1 MNPGSRRWHGLPA
14 GGPGMCGVCS
24 RRPQGNPGSA
34 LSQEDLNGEKFPCL
48 LKPRGC
54 VPYPPPLASG
64 PASSFTASLKLL
76 PLLHARHRLLLAEL
90 SLRPPLRLLEITSAP
105 SWTSQIVPAL
115 QDPELDCV
123 CTAAFVTSG
132 NIPKLQGLDMERLG
146 AEH

>member
-1 MNPGSRRWHGLPA
+1 MVSRAKVRFAQGGSLA
-14 GGPGMCGVCS
+14 
-24 RRPQGNPGSA
+24 
-34 LSQEDLNGEKFPCL
+34 EDLNGEKFPCL

-123 CTAAFVTSG
+123 CTASFVTSG
-132 NIPKLQGLDMERLG
+132 NSPKLQGLDMERLG